1 MREYIKIFLAFA
13 YIGAVSFGGGY
24 AMLPMFKR
32 QLVEKN
38 GWLTEEEMTN
48 MFSVAQCLPGII
60 AGNSAI
66 LVGYKRKGV
75 LGGIVAALGA
85 VFPSVVIIIILAMF
99 ISRFAHIPA
108 VQSAFAGIRICVSVL
123 IINTVIKLWKS
134 SVVDKPAIAV
144 FTVIFLLSL
153 FTHISVAILIA
164 AAGAAGLAISLLRK
178 ESSK

>member
-1 MREYIKIFLAFA
+1 MREYIKIFFIFA

-24 AMLPMFKR
+24 AMLPMFRR

-38 GWLTEEEMTN
+38 GWLTDEEITN
-48 MFSVAQCLPGII
+48 MFSIAQCLPGIM

-66 LVGYKRKGV
+66 LVGYRHKGV
-75 LGGIVAALGA
+75 LGGIVALLGT
-85 VFPSVVIIIILAMF
+85 VFPSIVIIIILAMF

-123 IINTVIKLWKS
+123 IINTVIKLWKGA
-134 SVVDKPAIAV
+134 VADKPAIAV
-144 FTVIFLLSL
+144 FAVVFLLAL
-153 FTHISVAILIA
+153 FTNISVAVFIA
-164 AAGAAGLAISLLRK
+164 AAGVAGIAISTLRK